1 MHRMDFTMSFF
12 QRIVLL
18 LKVLVLLTVS
28 ASAAWASNPL
38 SSSGAG
44 VSATGVPG
52 PTIHAIYKSDSEPG
66 DQGQGGSSGDDDQ
79 TDGDGGTD
87 GGTDGGSG
95 GDNGDDGEEG
105 SEEDDGDSMT

>member
-1 MHRMDFTMSFF
+1 MSFF

-79 TDGDGGTD
+79 TDGDGD
-87 GGTDGGSG
+87 G
-95 GDNGDDGEEG
+95 GDDGSGDEGEQG
-105 SEEDDGDSMT
+105 SEEDDGDSME

>member
-1 MHRMDFTMSFF
+1 MKLF

-38 SSSGAG
+38 SSAGAG
-44 VSATGVPG
+44 FSAMGVTG

-79 TDGDGGTD
+79 TDGDGGAD
-87 GGTDGGSG
+87 GGGSGDG
-95 GDNGDDGEEG
+95 GDNGDEG
-105 SEEDDGDSMT
+105 DAGDEGDSQT

>member
-1 MHRMDFTMSFF
+1 MRLF

-38 SSSGAG
+38 TLPGAG
-44 VSATGVPG
+44 VSATGVAG
-52 PTIHAIYKSDSEPG
+52 PVVHAIYKSDSEPG

-79 TDGDGGTD
+79 TDGDGGAD
-87 GGTDGGSG
+87 GGGDGGN
-95 GDNGDDGEEG
+95 GDNGDEG
-105 SEEDDGDSMT
+105 DDGDSQT

>member
-1 MHRMDFTMSFF
+1 MRLF

-38 SSSGAG
+38 TLPGVGA
-44 VSATGVPG
+44 SATGVAG
-52 PTIHAIYKSDSEPG
+52 PTVHAIYKSDSEPG

-79 TDGDGGTD
+79 TDGDGGAD
-87 GGTDGGSG
+87 GG
-95 GDNGDDGEEG
+95 GDNGDNGDEG
-105 SEEDDGDSMT
+105 DDGDSQT

>member
-28 ASAAWASNPL
+28 ASAAWARNPL

-79 TDGDGGTD
+79 TDGDGD
-87 GGTDGGSG
+87 G
-95 GDNGDDGEEG
+95 GDDGSGDEGEQG
-105 SEEDDGDSMT
+105 SEEDDGDSME

>member
-79 TDGDGGTD
+79 TDGDGD
-87 GGTDGGSG
+87 G
-95 GDNGDDGEEG
+95 GDDGSGDEGEQG
-105 SEEDDGDSMT
+105 SEEDDGDSME

>member
-1 MHRMDFTMSFF
+1 MKLF

-28 ASAAWASNPL
+28 ATAAWASNPL
-38 SSSGAG
+38 SSAGAG
-44 VSATGVPG
+44 YSATGVPG

-79 TDGDGGTD
+79 TDGDGGAD
-87 GGTDGGSG
+87 GGGSGDG
-95 GDNGDDGEEG
+95 GDNGDEG
-105 SEEDDGDSMT
+105 DAGDEGDSQT

>member
-1 MHRMDFTMSFF
+1 MKLF

-38 SSSGAG
+38 TSPGAG
-44 VSATGVPG
+44 FSATGVPG
-52 PTIHAIYKSDSEPG
+52 PTIHAIYNSDSDPG

-79 TDGDGGTD
+79 TDGDGGAD
-87 GGTDGGSG
+87 GGVS
-95 GDNGDDGEEG
+95 GDNGDDGEE
-105 SEEDDGDSMT
+105 SDEGDSQT

>member
-1 MHRMDFTMSFF
+1 MHRMDLTMSFF

-79 TDGDGGTD
+79 TDGDGD
-87 GGTDGGSG
+87 G
-95 GDNGDDGEEG
+95 GDDGSGDEGEQG
-105 SEEDDGDSMT
+105 SEEDDGDSME

>member
-1 MHRMDFTMSFF
+1 MKLF

-38 SSSGAG
+38 SSAGAG
-44 VSATGVPG
+44 FSAMGVPG

-79 TDGDGGTD
+79 TDGDGGAD
-87 GGTDGGSG
+87 GGGDSGDGGDE
-95 GDNGDDGEEG
+95 GDE
-105 SEEDDGDSMT
+105 GDSQT

>member
-79 TDGDGGTD
+79 TDGDGD
-87 GGTDGGSG
+87 GGGDGSG
-95 GDNGDDGEEG
+95 DEGEQG
-105 SEEDDGDSMT
+105 SEEDDGDSME

>member
-1 MHRMDFTMSFF
+1 MKLF

-18 LKVLVLLTVS
+18 LKVLVLLSMS
-28 ASAAWASNPL
+28 ASAAWASYP
-38 SSSGAG
+38 AG
-44 VSATGVPG
+44 YSATGVPG
-52 PTIHAIYKSDSEPG
+52 PTVHAIYKSDSEPG

-87 GGTDGGSG
+87 GGGS

-105 SEEDDGDSMT
+105 DEGDEGDSQT

>member
-1 MHRMDFTMSFF
+1 MSFF

-28 ASAAWASNPL
+28 ASATWASNPL

-79 TDGDGGTD
+79 TDGDGD
-87 GGTDGGSG
+87 GGGDGSG
-95 GDNGDDGEEG
+95 DEGEEG
-105 SEEDDGDSMT
+105 SESDDGDSME

>member
-1 MHRMDFTMSFF
+1 MKLF

-38 SSSGAG
+38 SSAGAG
-44 VSATGVPG
+44 YSATGVPG
-52 PTIHAIYKSDSEPG
+52 PTIYAIYKSDSEPG

-79 TDGDGGTD
+79 TDGDGGAD
-87 GGTDGGSG
+87 GGGSGDG
-95 GDNGDDGEEG
+95 GDNGDEG
-105 SEEDDGDSMT
+105 DAGDEGDSQT

>member
-79 TDGDGGTD
+79 TDGDGD
-87 GGTDGGSG
+87 GGGDGSG
-95 GDNGDDGEEG
+95 DEGEEG
-105 SEEDDGDSMT
+105 SESDDGDSME

>member
-1 MHRMDFTMSFF
+1 MSFF

-28 ASAAWASNPL
+28 ASAAWGSNPL

-79 TDGDGGTD
+79 TDGDGD
-87 GGTDGGSG
+87 GGGDGSG
-95 GDNGDDGEEG
+95 DEGEEG
-105 SEEDDGDSMT
+105 SESDDGDSME

>member
-1 MHRMDFTMSFF
+1 MKLF

-44 VSATGVPG
+44 FSATGVPG

-79 TDGDGGTD
+79 TDGDGD
-87 GGTDGGSG
+87 GGADGGGSG
-95 GDNGDDGEEG
+95 GSGDNGDDGDEG
-105 SEEDDGDSMT
+105 DGQT

>member
-1 MHRMDFTMSFF
+1 MKLF

-28 ASAAWASNPL
+28 ASAAWSSNPL
-38 SSSGAG
+38 SSAGAG
-44 VSATGVPG
+44 FSAMGVPG

-79 TDGDGGTD
+79 TDGDGGAD
-87 GGTDGGSG
+87 GGGSGDG
-95 GDNGDDGEEG
+95 GDNGDDGDAGDE
-105 SEEDDGDSMT
+105 GDSQT

>member
-1 MHRMDFTMSFF
+1 MAMKLF
-12 QRIVLL
+12 QRFVLL

-38 SSSGAG
+38 QAPGAG

-52 PTIHAIYKSDSEPG
+52 PTVNALYKSDSEPG

-79 TDGDGGTD
+79 TDGDGGAD
-87 GGTDGGSG
+87 GGGSS
-95 GDNGDDGEEG
+95 GDESSDD
-105 SEEDDGDSMT
+105 DDGDSQT

>member
-1 MHRMDFTMSFF
+1 MKLF

-38 SSSGAG
+38 SSAGAG
-44 VSATGVPG
+44 YSVTGVPG

-79 TDGDGGTD
+79 TDGDGGAD
-87 GGTDGGSG
+87 GG
-95 GDNGDDGEEG
+95 GDNGDEG
-105 SEEDDGDSMT
+105 DAGDEGDSQT

>member
-1 MHRMDFTMSFF
+1 MRLF

-38 SSSGAG
+38 TFPGAG
-44 VSATGVPG
+44 VSATGVAG
-52 PTIHAIYKSDSEPG
+52 PVVHAIYKSDSEPG

-79 TDGDGGTD
+79 TDGDGGAD
-87 GGTDGGSG
+87 GGGN
-95 GDNGDDGEEG
+95 GDNGDEG
-105 SEEDDGDSMT
+105 DDGDSQT

>member
-1 MHRMDFTMSFF
+1 MHRMDLTMSFF

-28 ASAAWASNPL
+28 ASAAWGSNPL
-38 SSSGAG
+38 SSCGAG

-79 TDGDGGTD
+79 TDGDGD
-87 GGTDGGSG
+87 GGGDGSG
-95 GDNGDDGEEG
+95 DEGEEG
-105 SEEDDGDSMT
+105 SESDDGDSME

>member
-52 PTIHAIYKSDSEPG
+52 PTIHAIYKSVSEPG

-79 TDGDGGTD
+79 TDGDGD
-87 GGTDGGSG
+87 GGGDGSG
-95 GDNGDDGEEG
+95 DEGEEG
-105 SEEDDGDSMT
+105 SESDDGDSME

>member
-28 ASAAWASNPL
+28 ASATWASNPL

-79 TDGDGGTD
+79 TDGDGD
-87 GGTDGGSG
+87 G
-95 GDNGDDGEEG
+95 GDDGSGDEG
-105 SEEDDGDSMT
+105 EQGGEEDDGDSME

>member
-1 MHRMDFTMSFF
+1 MKLF
-12 QRIVLL
+12 QSIVLL

-38 SSSGAG
+38 SSAGAG
-44 VSATGVPG
+44 FSAMGVPG

-79 TDGDGGTD
+79 TDGDGGAD
-87 GGTDGGSG
+87 GGGSGDG
-95 GDNGDDGEEG
+95 GDNGDDGDAGDE
-105 SEEDDGDSMT
+105 GDSQT